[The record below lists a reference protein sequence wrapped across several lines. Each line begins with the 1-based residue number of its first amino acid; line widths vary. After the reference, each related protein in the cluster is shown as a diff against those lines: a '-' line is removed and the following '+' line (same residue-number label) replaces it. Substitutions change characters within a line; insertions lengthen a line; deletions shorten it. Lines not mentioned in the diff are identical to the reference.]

1 MNEIE
6 KHVARDEIS
15 LTELWKAVRSRKRL
29 ISVITSVTLVL
40 SVIVSLL
47 LPRYYAATASIMPPQ
62 QEDIGGGLVSS
73 IGGGGLGLLAGGLLG
88 SNSQADLWTGI
99 LKSSSVKGAVIE
111 RFRLKELYGK
121 DTIDET
127 MKVLAKRVDIDKTKE
142 DIVKVTVEDQDPKL
156 AADMANAFIE
166 ELDHVNKSAL
176 MTSGQ
181 RMRAFVEKRLI
192 ETKADLAQI
201 EDSLKAFQK
210 TNNAIKLDDQSKA
223 IIEAIGSVKGSLMA
237 KEVEYET
244 LKSYAAPTNP
254 MVQLLNSE
262 INGLKEKLRELEQ
275 GRAVSGNRDIF
286 IPTDRIPDLSLQ
298 YAKLLRDA
306 KVRET
311 LFELLTQQ
319 FELARIQEAKD
330 SSTIQVLDSAKPPE
344 VKSRPKR
351 ALVIALS
358 TISGFLISIFL
369 ALFLEYEK
377 S

>member
-1 MNEIE
+1 MDDISKN
-6 KHVARDEIS
+6 VPRDEINLS
-15 LTELWKAVRSRKRL
+15 ELWKAVKSRRKL
-29 ISVITSVTLVL
+29 ILAVTSAAFAV

-62 QEDIGGGLVSS
+62 QEDMGGGLASS
-73 IGGGGLGLLAGGLLG
+73 IGGGLGMLAGGLLG
-88 SNSQADLWTGI
+88 AGSQADLWTGI
-99 LKSSSVKGAVIE
+99 LKSSSVNGAIIE

-121 DTIDET
+121 ETLDDT

-142 DIVKVTVEDQDPKL
+142 DIVKVTVEDKDPKR

-166 ELDHVNKSAL
+166 ELDRVNKSAV

-201 EDSLKAFQK
+201 EESLKSFQK
-210 TNNAIKLDDQSKA
+210 ANKAVKLDDQSKA
-223 IIEAIGSVKGSLMA
+223 IIEAIGDVKGTLMA
-237 KEVEYET
+237 KEVEFDT

-254 MVQLLNSE
+254 HVQLLNSE

-275 GRAVSGNRDIF
+275 GRAAYGGKDIF

-330 SSTIQVLDSAKPPE
+330 SPTIQVLDSAYPPE

-351 ALVIALS
+351 GLIVVLS
-358 TISGFLISIFL
+358 TISGFLVSVFL
-369 ALFLEYEK
+369 ALFLQYERA
-377 S
+377 

>member
-1 MNEIE
+1 MDNLSNS
-6 KHVARDEIS
+6 AGRDEINLS
-15 LTELWKAVRSRKRL
+15 ELWKAIKSRRML
-29 ISVITSVTLVL
+29 ILAITSAAFTA

-62 QEDIGGGLVSS
+62 QEDIGGGLVSN
-73 IGGGGLGLLAGGLLG
+73 IDGGLGLLAGGLLG
-88 SNSQADLWTGI
+88 SNSQADLWAGI
-99 LKSSSVKGAVIE
+99 LKSSSVNSAIIE
-111 RFRLKELYGK
+111 RFRLKEIYGK
-121 DTIDET
+121 QTLDDT
-127 MKVLAKRVDIDKTKE
+127 MKILLKRVEIDKTKE
-142 DIVKVTVEDQDPKL
+142 DIVKVTVEDRDPKR

-166 ELDHVNKSAL
+166 ELDRTNKSAV

-201 EDSLKAFQK
+201 EDSLKSFQK
-210 TNNAIKLDDQSKA
+210 TNNAVKLDDQSKA
-223 IIEAIGSVKGSLMA
+223 IIEAIGSVKGTLMA
-237 KEVEYET
+237 KEVESET
-244 LKSYAAPTNP
+244 LQSYAAPSNP

-275 GRAVSGNRDIF
+275 GRTVSGNRDIF

-298 YAKLLRDA
+298 YAQLLRDA

-330 SSTIQVLDSAKPPE
+330 SPTIQVLDSAYPPE
-344 VKSRPKR
+344 VKSKPKR
-351 ALVIALS
+351 GLIVVLS
-358 TISGFLISIFL
+358 TISGFLVSIFL
-369 ALFLEYEK
+369 SLFLQYEK
-377 S
+377 A

>member
-1 MNEIE
+1 MNEIA
-6 KHVARDEIS
+6 KHTASDEIS
-15 LTELWKAVRSRKRL
+15 LNELWKAVKSRKRL
-29 ISVITSVTLVL
+29 IFVITSAALIL
-40 SVIVSLL
+40 SAIVSLL
-47 LPRYYAATASIMPPQ
+47 LPGYYAATASIMPPQ
-62 QEDIGGGLVSS
+62 HEDVGGGLASS
-73 IGGGGLGLLAGGLLG
+73 LGGGLGMLAGGFLG
-88 SNSQADLWTGI
+88 SSSQADLWTGI
-99 LKSSSVKGAVIE
+99 LKSSSVNGAVIE

-121 DTIDET
+121 ETLDET
-127 MKVLAKRVDIDKTKE
+127 LKTLAKRVEIDKTKE
-142 DIVKVTVEDQDPKL
+142 DIVKVTVEDTDPKL
-156 AADMANAFIE
+156 AADMANAFID
-166 ELDHVNKSAL
+166 ELDRVNKSAV

-201 EDSLKAFQK
+201 EESLKAFQK
-210 TNNAIKLDDQSKA
+210 TNNAVKLDDQSKA
-223 IIEAIGSVKGSLMA
+223 IIEAIGSVKGTLMA
-237 KEVEYET
+237 KEVEFET

-254 MVQLLNSE
+254 RVQLLNSE

-275 GRAVSGNRDIF
+275 GRTAYGNRDIF
-286 IPTDRIPDLSLQ
+286 IPTDRIPELSLQ

-330 SSTIQVLDSAKPPE
+330 SPTIQVLDSAKPPE
-344 VKSRPKR
+344 VKSRPRR
-351 ALVIALS
+351 ALVVFLS

-377 S
+377 I